1 MARLVE
7 TACTVWRL
15 AGKSR
20 GTDRGTGILLQ
31 FLSIVERLITRLV
44 ERFETLMIL
53 VHWLKF
59 LSIPLLFICYSLAV
73 GRHHNNLHCRL
84 MESLYSVD
92 LQHGELG

>member
-31 FLSIVERLITRLV
+31 SLSIVERLITRLV